1 VAEAD
6 AADFVWPPEA
16 FERDAALVR
25 AEGSLLGAI
34 TAKRNANRAGRFNVE
49 RVNAMFKSDPDYLTL
64 LDIAEHGA
72 RIELP
77 PGAVLASDPPEM
89 RAKQQRMP
97 LTVQKHAFKL
107 WQKGRG
113 MVMRLA
119 DIPEAERHKV
129 AFHHSHWTKKVDTDP
144 SKAAAGRWL
153 LDCKDINTQYTKDKA
168 IERYGK
174 VSTPPCRLSWPSG

>member
-1 VAEAD
+1 MVGAVAAAVARAAAIVPVLSQGRFAITEPGDALCARLSEHLHGLAAKYDAASIEEVAEAE

-16 FERDAALVR
+16 FDRDAALVR
-25 AEGSLLGAI
+25 SEGSLLGAI

-49 RVNAMFKSDPDYLTL
+49 RVNAMFREDPDYLTL

-77 PGAVLASDPPEM
+77 PGAVLASDPPAM

-113 MVMRLA
+113 MVLRMV
-119 DIPEAERHKV
+119 DIPEA
-129 AFHHSHWTKKVDTDP
+129 
-144 SKAAAGRWL
+144 
-153 LDCKDINTQYTKDKA
+153 
-168 IERYGK
+168 
-174 VSTPPCRLSWPSG
+174 